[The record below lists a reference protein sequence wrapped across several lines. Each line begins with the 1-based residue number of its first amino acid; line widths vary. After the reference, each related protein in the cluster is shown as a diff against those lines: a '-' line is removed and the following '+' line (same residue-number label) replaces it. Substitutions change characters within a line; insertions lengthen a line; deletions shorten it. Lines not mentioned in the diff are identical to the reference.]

1 MGDHDNSHKQWTQ
14 GKKPSMKR
22 RSEVNN
28 YTERGIYLVT
38 VAIEGRR
45 PLLGTLAGRA
55 DVQEGPD
62 KPHVVLSP
70 WGERVR
76 DEWFGIPRY
85 YPQIE
90 VIRLCIMPDHIHG
103 ILFVH
108 EKIERHL
115 GHVINGFKG
124 GTRRAARELGIITEA
139 KPQLTKPTTPPVTP
153 PTTPPTTPPVTP
165 PTTPP
170 VTPPT
175 TPPVTPPTAPPVV
188 PPTAPPVVPPVAPP
202 VAPPTAMVPYTEAQP
217 QPNSYP
223 KHAAI
228 GTLWE
233 PGYNDRI
240 LLHKGQL
247 QRMLAYLDDNPR
259 RLLLKRQ
266 HPEYFTRLAPLT
278 AVGVQMQA
286 MGNATLLTQCL
297 KMLRLQCSRHLY
309 QQEIDKEREKFLA
322 AGRAGTT
329 IISACFSDGEQQ
341 ISTACITAGIP
352 FIVLLVHGFPPY
364 YKPAPLYLQACAEGR
379 LLLLSPFQWQNEKIT
394 NMRQRCLYLNDL
406 AQRICDEVNNKAQG
420 NGQHP

>member
-1 MGDHDNSHKQWTQ
+1 MGNNDNSHKQWAQ

-55 DVQEGPD
+55 DVQDGPT

-70 WGERVR
+70 LGERVR

-115 GHVINGFKG
+115 GHVINGFKS
-124 GTRRAARELGIITEA
+124 GTRRAARELGVITEA
-139 KPQLTKPTTPPVTP
+139 KPQLTKPTTPPTMP
-153 PTTPPTTPPVTP
+153 PTTSPTTPTTT
-165 PTTPP
+165 PTT
-170 VTPPT
+170 
-175 TPPVTPPTAPPVV
+175 AQ
-188 PPTAPPVVPPVAPP
+188 
-202 VAPPTAMVPYTEAQP
+202 VPYAEAQP
-217 QPNSYP
+217 QPNPYP

-286 MGNATLLTQCL
+286 MGNAALLTHCL
-297 KMLRLQCSRHLY
+297 KMQRLQCSRHLY
-309 QQEIDKEREKFLA
+309 QQEIDQEQEKFLA
-322 AGRAGTT
+322 AGHAGTT
-329 IISACFSDGEQQ
+329 IISACISTGEQQ
-341 ISTACITAGIP
+341 ITTACITAGIP
-352 FIVLLVHGFPPY
+352 FIVLLVHGFSPY
-364 YKPAPLYLQACAEGR
+364 YKPTPLYLQACAEGR

-406 AQRICDEVNNKAQG
+406 AQRICDEVNNRAQV